1 MEDRK
6 LRGHLE
12 DILKPLPPLCWIFY
26 ANLDVHTAK
35 VSKLTS
41 LFLYIQMM
49 PSQELKFRETRV
61 KTAEPKILLFAHVVI
76 PLCPI
81 KICWNEWSYSE
92 EQEFEEK
99 KTLFFINFCKT

>member
-12 DILKPLPPLCWIFY
+12 DRLKPLPPLCWILC
-26 ANLDVHTAK
+26 ADLDVHTAK

-41 LFLYIQMM
+41 LTLYTQTM
-49 PSQELKFRETRV
+49 PSQERKFRETRV
-61 KTAEPKILLFAHVVI
+61 KIVERKILLFAHVVI

-81 KICWNEWSYSE
+81 KICWNEWSYSQQ
-92 EQEFEEK
+92 QEFEENK
-99 KTLFFINFCKT
+99 IHFL